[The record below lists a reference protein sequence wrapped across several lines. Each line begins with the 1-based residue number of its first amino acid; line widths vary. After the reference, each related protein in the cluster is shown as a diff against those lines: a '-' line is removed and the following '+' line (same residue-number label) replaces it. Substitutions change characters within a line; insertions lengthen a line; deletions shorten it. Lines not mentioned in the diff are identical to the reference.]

1 MPKEFIMRGK
11 TTSGKTEVLS
21 MGTPARA
28 GYGYIITEF
37 EIYPSLNIGDVEHE
51 LSASVTADKTFED
64 PANPNFN
71 HDGLIATAYSVLRS
85 DAYAGSRNSIVNDTF
100 VITQD
105 LILAVID
112 VVTSPQSINWQVR
125 FKEAKIS
132 ASAEAVANYKQYTI
146 YNTSS

>member
-1 MPKEFIMRGK
+1 MPKEFVMRGK
-11 TTSGKTEVLS
+11 TTSGKTEVLN
-21 MGTPARA
+21 MGTPARS

-51 LSASVTADKTFED
+51 LSASITADKTFED
-64 PANPNFN
+64 PANPNFD
-71 HDGLIATAYSVLRS
+71 HEGLIATAYSVLRS
-85 DAYAGSRNSIVNDTF
+85 DAYAGSRHSIVNDTF

-125 FKEAKIS
+125 FKEVKLSTA
-132 ASAEAVANYKQYTI
+132 AEAVANFKQYTI
-146 YNTSS
+146 YNTSQ